1 MKGHKDHESRM
12 HHEGKHKRASG
23 GGIAQKGPHEEQ
35 TNAKKT
41 EKMEH
46 PAPFKGKNPA
56 THEIK
61 VEKNKGGRVER
72 KAGGRVPGKE
82 AAHRLDKRARGGAAK
97 SPLSGADA
105 PNLSYAKPNLKVDS
119 EAKGKSIT

>member
-1 MKGHKDHESRM
+1 MKGQKDHSDRM
-12 HHEGKHKRASG
+12 PKRASG

-35 TNAKKT
+35 TNAKKK

-46 PAPFKGKNPA
+46 PAPFKGKNMA

-61 VEKNKGGRVER
+61 VEKKKGGS
-72 KAGGRVPGKE
+72 VPGGASAKN
-82 AAHRLDKRARGGAAK
+82 LGKFARGGAAK

-105 PNLSYAKPNLKVDS
+105 PNLSYAKPNLKIDDGG
-119 EAKGKSIT
+119 KGKSIK